1 MLLGVTLNL
10 SNTLL
15 LLFNAF
21 IDVLLSLLL
30 DLLEAIIKIVWH
42 HRGSNSDHAEL
53 LDERELKL
61 EGLLILDDLL
71 SLSVPLLLLA
81 ADLDHSCC
89 LSLSLEHRYLDFA
102 SADQIVKS
110 LLDLLFMYLSL
121 CLPGSY
127 LVIDCLARAH
137 LQGMK
142 ITSEALAAIELPLI
156 WMVQLADLFLD
167 FLVTLLLLSGTLD
180 DAILLSL
187 HPLDVRDLLTL
198 FLVVVAAL
206 PVFLADVVFVRV
218 QLIELLFDLVD
229 LLLQRI
235 QLGVSLLLFSVG
247 LGKVFL
253 DLVHLLVDDL
263 FLASDFLDLGPYSV
277 LLCLES
283 LHLRLDCTE
292 ALSRRD
298 RSFKL
303 INFFDN
309 FALSLSIHGSSGQS
323 DLQVLDF
330 GLDLS
335 DSVAAR
341 VHLLEESAL
350 LVVQLLDLVFDVA
363 HLILSLAL
371 LVANVLDDVALSLE
385 LTTTGLI
392 TCTTQ
397 ATLSNEL
404 LLLDDLIFLASLL
417 LDKLVL
423 LSHFHVELLL

>member
-1 MLLGVTLNL
+1 
-10 SNTLL
+10 
-15 LLFNAF
+15 
-21 IDVLLSLLL
+21 
-30 DLLEAIIKIVWH
+30 
-42 HRGSNSDHAEL
+42 
-53 LDERELKL
+53 
-61 EGLLILDDLL
+61 
-71 SLSVPLLLLA
+71 
-81 ADLDHSCC
+81 
-89 LSLSLEHRYLDFA
+89 
-102 SADQIVKS
+102 
-110 LLDLLFMYLSL
+110 
-121 CLPGSY
+121 
-127 LVIDCLARAH
+127 
-137 LQGMK
+137 
-142 ITSEALAAIELPLI
+142 
-156 WMVQLADLFLD
+156 MVQLADLFLD

-218 QLIELLFDLVD
+218 QLVELLFDLVD

-277 LLCLES
+277 LLCLKS

-330 GLDLS
+330 CLNLS

-363 HLILSLAL
+363 HLILGLAL

-385 LTTTGLI
+385 LATTGLI
-392 TCTTQ
+392 TGTRE
-397 ATLSNEL
+397 ATFSHEL
-404 LLLDDLIFLASLL
+404 LLLDDLIFLAALL